1 VYPSRLRL
9 STTDPATNAA
19 VVFTVEPLAAAQ
31 ELTGALGGIPY
42 WEGAC
47 RIRDASGQEVGSAYL
62 ELTGYA
68 GDLKL

>member
-1 VYPSRLRL
+1 MPGVGRKTAVRLL
-9 STTDPATNAA
+9 
-19 VVFTVEPLAAAQ
+19 VEPLAKNQ

-47 RIRDASGQEVGSAYL
+47 RIRDESGRELGSAFL

-68 GDLKL
+68 QALKL

>member
-1 VYPSRLRL
+1 PLTRAPVHLL
-9 STTDPATNAA
+9 I
-19 VVFTVEPLAAAQ
+19 EPLAKNQ

-47 RIRDASGQEVGSAYL
+47 RIRDDSGRELGSGFL

-68 GDLKL
+68 TTLKL